1 MKYDITI
8 IGAGIVGLSVAYHLK
23 MERPNLSIAIVD
35 KEKEVAF
42 HQTGRNSGVIHSGIY
57 YKPGSSKAINC
68 SKGYGLMLEFCK
80 KENIPYEICGK
91 LIVATN
97 KSEESK
103 LQDIYNRG
111 IENGLEGLN
120 MLSESEL
127 KRIEPHVS
135 GTKAIHVPQA
145 GIVSYKQVAER
156 LKEIL
161 IEADIGFYFENEVK
175 NIEQDER
182 SYLIESD
189 KTKLSTSFLVNC
201 AGLYSDKIA
210 KMSGVNLAA
219 KIIPFRGEY
228 YLLKDEKKYLVK
240 NLIYPVPDPA
250 FPFLGVH
257 FTRRING
264 MIDAG
269 PNAVLA
275 FKREGYKRLDFKVD
289 EFIESIAYKGFLK
302 VAMKYWKVG
311 AYEMYRSFSKKAFVK
326 ALQKLI
332 PEITASD
339 LIVGSSGVRAQLC
352 DDKGNL
358 IDDFMI
364 RYNKNA
370 VHVINAPSP
379 AATSSLQIGKSITEK
394 VLAYQKV

>member
-1 MKYDITI
+1 MKYDITV
-8 IGAGIVGLSVAYHLK
+8 IGAGIVGLSVGYYLK
-23 MERPNLSIAIVD
+23 MERPELSIAIVD

-68 SKGYGLMLEFCK
+68 RKGYKLMLAFCK
-80 KENIPYEICGK
+80 KENIQHEICGK

-97 KSEESK
+97 KGEESK
-103 LQDIYNRG
+103 LQDIYDRG
-111 IENGLEGLN
+111 LINGLEGLKI
-120 MLSESEL
+120 LSEAEL
-127 KRIEPHVS
+127 KKIEPHVT

-145 GIVSYKQVAER
+145 GIVSYKQVAEK
-156 LKEIL
+156 LKEL
-161 IEADIGFYFENEVK
+161 LQASGVDFYFGNQVREINRKEGNYVIKSTEN
-175 NIEQDER
+175 
-182 SYLIESD
+182 
-189 KTKLSTSFLVNC
+189 KLSTSFLVNC

-210 KMSGVNLAA
+210 KMSGVDLAA

-228 YLLKDEKKYLVK
+228 YLLKDEKKHLVN

-275 FKREGYKRLDFKVD
+275 FKREGYKRLDFKID
-289 EFIESIAYKGFLK
+289 EFLESISYQGFLK

-332 PEITASD
+332 PEITAND
-339 LIVGSSGVRAQLC
+339 LIVGNSGVRAQLC
-352 DDKGNL
+352 DHKGNL
-358 IDDFMI
+358 VDDFMI
-364 RYNKNA
+364 KYDQNA

-379 AATSSLQIGKSITEK
+379 AATSSLQIGKTIVDEIAK
-394 VLAYQKV
+394 QL

>member
-1 MKYDITI
+1 MNYDVTI
-8 IGAGIVGLSVAYHLK
+8 IGAGIVGLSVGYYLK
-23 MERPNLSIAIVD
+23 MERPELSVAIIE
-35 KEKEVAF
+35 KENEVAF

-57 YKPGSSKAINC
+57 YKPGSEKAINC
-68 SKGYGLMLEFCK
+68 RKGYALMLAFCR
-80 KENIPYEICGK
+80 KEKIEHEICGK
-91 LIVATN
+91 LIVATD

-103 LQDIYNRG
+103 LQDIYDRG
-111 IENGLEGLN
+111 VANGLEGLKF
-120 MLSESEL
+120 LSGCEL
-127 KRIEPHVS
+127 SKVEPHVI

-145 GIVSYKQVAER
+145 GIVCYKQVAEK

-161 IEADIGFYFENEVK
+161 QSSGVDFYFENQVK
-175 NIEQDER
+175 EINSEGER
-182 SYLIESD
+182 SVI
-189 KTKLSTSFLVNC
+189 KTTKNKLGTSFLVNC
-201 AGLYSDKIA
+201 AGLYSDRIA
-210 KMSGVNLAA
+210 RMSGVDLAA

-228 YLLKDEKKYLVK
+228 YLLKDEKKYLVN

-275 FKREGYKRLDFKVD
+275 FKREGYERLDFNID
-289 EFIESIAYKGFLK
+289 EFLESITYKGFLK

-332 PEITASD
+332 PEIESHD
-339 LIVGSSGVRAQLC
+339 LMVGNSGVRAQLC

-358 IDDFMI
+358 VDDFMI
-364 RYNKNA
+364 KYDKNA

-379 AATSSLQIGKSITEK
+379 AATSSFQIGKTIVEK
-394 VLAYQKV
+394 LLSSF